1 MNGLDPW
8 EARWAPYSEVDYA
21 AVQVAIRPDDVV
33 LDIGAGDL
41 RLARRLAQ
49 IARQVIAWE
58 MQPELL
64 AASIHG
70 TAASRTGADRSLPAT
85 AVHGTDA
92 SSTGIDRSSRIS
104 DPAAW
109 AVHPRRITDP
119 TGAEHASSLEA
130 DERLTVVCTDAR
142 SEPVPPG
149 VTVAVLLMRH
159 CTHYALYVEKLRAA
173 GCQRL
178 ITNAR
183 WGVGVEV
190 INLAPAAPFASVEA
204 GWYACRRCGAT
215 GWAGEDATA
224 VNAAALES
232 MTDVEGCPACGPDR
246 VEW

>member
-1 MNGLDPW
+1 MAGTSPDAGDPLCEW
-8 EARWAPYSEVDYA
+8 EARWAPYSETDYA
-21 AVQVAIRPDDVV
+21 AVLVAIRPDDVV

-41 RLARRLAQ
+41 RLARRMAQ
-49 IARQVIAWE
+49 VARQVIAWE
-58 MQPELL
+58 MRPELL
-64 AASIHG
+64 EA
-70 TAASRTGADRSLPAT
+70 

-92 SSTGIDRSSRIS
+92 SRTGNDSSSRIR

-119 TGAEHASSLEA
+119 TRAEHASSLEA
-130 DERLTVVCTDAR
+130 GERLTVVCTDAR

-178 ITNAR
+178 VTNAR

-190 INLAPAAPFASVEA
+190 IDLAPAAPFDSIGA
-204 GWYACRRCGAT
+204 GWYACRRCGAV
-215 GWAGEDATA
+215 GWADDDATA
-224 VNAAALES
+224 VNETTLAHVA
-232 MTDVEGCPACGPDR
+232 DVDGCPACS
-246 VEW
+246 VNIA